1 MAIEDRIY
9 EKSVEYLSDI
19 PELAD
24 EKPSKLLIG
33 FVTEKFKQCRNYPP
47 SFTDAKIE
55 SDMEKHLNTIA
66 MAVVDL
72 KAKEGAEG
80 ETSHSENSISRSY
93 ENAYVSSSIFN
104 DVLPY
109 VHFLQKIVRDQSG
122 DSTGMVAGYQL
133 IWWWAANGNKKKAGK

>member
-1 MAIEDRIY
+1 MTIEDRIY

-72 KAKEGAEG
+72 KAKEGARERQAIVKIQSAVLMKMLMFQVRYLM
-80 ETSHSENSISRSY
+80 TCFRMF
-93 ENAYVSSSIFN
+93 IFYRRLC
-104 DVLPY
+104 VTIL
-109 VHFLQKIVRDQSG
+109 L
-122 DSTGMVAGYQL
+122 M
-133 IWWWAANGNKKKAGK
+133 

>member
-47 SFTDAKIE
+47 YFTDAKIE

-109 VHFLQKIVRDQSG
+109 VHFL
-122 DSTGMVAGYQL
+122 
-133 IWWWAANGNKKKAGK
+133 